1 MTKENKTT
9 SIQEQRF
16 KIDLFM
22 RGIDVSQAAE
32 AIAGYMPGSKINE
45 VEDGSKLVV
54 DHLERQW
61 LVSLLEDDGN
71 EARIFVSSPKL
82 AYEDL
87 DELLYLVGELKEKG
101 ALGGE
106 GCGMRFFAC
115 MEGQTAAAIQN
126 LRNIVTGKSVLLGKA
141 IQHPFTVQ
149 VERMNPDVDGCVE
162 LVPCE
167 MAVDLNLGEI
177 KACILL
183 GCAISAQ
190 AISQNRASAEVLRP
204 ENEKYAFRCWL
215 IRMNLKGDEYK
226 PMRMRFLKRFD
237 GDASYKG
244 GREAVA

>member
-1 MTKENKTT
+1 MAKENKQTT
-9 SIQEQRF
+9 IQEQRF
-16 KIDLFM
+16 KINLLVQ
-22 RGIDVSQAAE
+22 GIDLNQAAE
-32 AIAGYMPGSKINE
+32 AIAGYMPGSKISE
-45 VEDGSKLVV
+45 TEDGSKNVV
-54 DHLERQW
+54 DHLERTW
-61 LVSLLEDDGN
+61 
-71 EARIFVSSPKL
+71 RVSSQQHEGVESRTVVSTPTL

-87 DELLYLVGELKEKG
+87 DEFLYLVGELKERG

-115 MEGQTAAAIQN
+115 MEGQTAGAVQN
-126 LRNIVTGKSVLLGKA
+126 LRNIVTGKSVLLEKA
-141 IQHPFTVQ
+141 IQHSFTVQ
-149 VERMNPDVDGCVE
+149 VERMNPDDDGCVE

-167 MAVDLNLGEI
+167 MADDLDLGEM

-190 AISQNRASAEVLRP
+190 AINQNRASAELLQP

-215 IRMNLKGDEYK
+215 IRMNLKGKEYK

>member
-1 MTKENKTT
+1 MTKESKQTT
-9 SIQEQRF
+9 IQNQRF
-16 KIDLFM
+16 KIDLLM
-22 RGIDVSQAAE
+22 QGINLIQAAE
-32 AIAGYMPGSKINE
+32 AIAGYMPGSKISDA
-45 VEDGSKLVV
+45 EDGSKIVV
-54 DHLERQW
+54 DHLERTWRTASQASEGDENRIV
-61 LVSLLEDDGN
+61 VSTP
-71 EARIFVSSPKL
+71 IL

-87 DELLYLVGELKEKG
+87 DEFLYLVGELKEKG

-106 GCGMRFFAC
+106 SCGMRFFAC
-115 MEGQTAAAIQN
+115 MEGQTTGAFQN

-141 IQHPFTVQ
+141 IQHPFAIQAEQMILDT
-149 VERMNPDVDGCVE
+149 DGCVE

-167 MAVDLNLGEI
+167 MAADLDLGEM

-190 AISQNRASAEVLRP
+190 AINQNRASAEVQHP

-215 IRMNLKGDEYK
+215 IRMNLKGDEFK